1 MRLALTPC
9 CDRNPLTAVALR
21 APSAMLY
28 SRVPRSSAWPSMVTV
43 YCGYWLSQMDCFCR
57 MPCASAVK
65 DELSTSKWTR
75 SPTLEVKSWADP
87 GAALSTEPT
96 PYSLG
101 GNWLFA
107 HAART
112 KATARTPAIV
122 QARLTPPPNPI
133 FGYSAS
139 RILGIVRAKPL
150 TKPYAVSLISGLA
163 GASDTRVERVG
174 P

>member
-21 APSAMLY
+21 APSAILY

-75 SPTLEVKSWADP
+75 SPTLEVKSWVDP

-107 HAART
+107 HAAGT
-112 KATARTPAIV
+112 MATATTPAIV
-122 QARLTPPPNPI
+122 QVRLTPPPNPI
-133 FGYSAS
+133 FGYS
-139 RILGIVRAKPL
+139 R
-150 TKPYAVSLISGLA
+150 
-163 GASDTRVERVG
+163 
-174 P
+174 